1 MRAGALDR
9 DAGRPSQPPMKL
21 ADGWNRWEK
30 PGDKA
35 THPQLIAGGNNGADQ
50 ASTRYLENG
59 DFFKLKSLTLA
70 YSLPKGWLKPLGLT
84 SANISVGGENLFTIT
99 KYSGQDP
106 EILFSSSYNGSA
118 GSLGYPT
125 VRRFTVGL
133 NVNF

>member
-99 KYSGQDP
+99 KYSGQGQNP
-106 EILFSSSYNGSA
+106 VLFQLQRIGRQSGLSYRKTF
-118 GSLGYPT
+118 Y
-125 VRRFTVGL
+125 RRSEC
-133 NVNF
+133 